1 MCIDLNFV
9 EWLKHNKLQA
19 YQQALEDEGFEE
31 LESLALLNDEQLE
44 DLSSAIQMK
53 LGHKLKFHKVLKK
66 AREKMNEQEA
76 KQKTEKEERRRQ
88 TRRKKKK
95 NNKKM
100 KTEDLVESYLNAVVL
115 ILWCSL

>member
-1 MCIDLNFV
+1 MDNDTPPDDFV

-53 LGHKLKFHKVLKK
+53 RRYRYLSCTRSYYFLGQALCQGVGHMTL
-66 AREKMNEQEA
+66 REHMSE
-76 KQKTEKEERRRQ
+76 
-88 TRRKKKK
+88 
-95 NNKKM
+95 
-100 KTEDLVESYLNAVVL
+100 LS
-115 ILWCSL
+115 